1 MESKI
6 EQPVQKTE
14 KLKTEKLK
22 INFEKFKE
30 RYEQFRDSD
39 LIRTFRNTLLALG
52 TALYVACAPTIQQ
65 TPTKPIEPPKQT
77 STVQTSHTTSKD
89 PETLPFD
96 EENLKKLSRAELK
109 GSNYTLHIL
118 HYKER
123 IKERKR
129 VKKLDDFRQL
139 SSYFYLSSKDITVLE
154 RDKTKSNYYFSI
166 GAYDYFFNIYTKPL
180 EFELYVKIDGKGS
193 YTNTNNEKRLAE
205 FDMTADVLQKKEPI
219 KQNSVKVFI
228 SYVPNNV
235 MYKDQKD
242 IEESVV
248 DRVYPI
254 EARRLGFNSNDP
266 NKPIST
272 RNLTEPFIYQIFRNA
287 ILSNTYTLSLDID
300 KNSGQKDPFLKGLID
315 LAQNPT
321 DPNTYSIIKP
331 LFEKI
336 EEQMVDI
343 MLKKYQ
349 NYRYRHLLVSAKIFV
364 FVIDPAKQDNIQIVV
379 VPGDLSIQFN
389 DSRYPKPVLID
400 LFF

>member
-6 EQPVQKTE
+6 EQPEFQKTE
-14 KLKTEKLK
+14 KLKTEKPK
-22 INFEKFKE
+22 INFEKLKE
-30 RYEQFRDSD
+30 RYEQFKDSD

-52 TALYVACAPTIQQ
+52 TALYVACAPTVQQ
-65 TPTKPIEPPKQT
+65 TSTKPIEPPKQT
-77 STVQTSHTTSKD
+77 STVQTSD
-89 PETLPFD
+89 PKTLPFD
-96 EENLKKLSRAELK
+96 EENLKKLSRAELR
-109 GSNYTLHIL
+109 GPNYTLHIL
-118 HYKER
+118 YYKER
-123 IKERKR
+123 IGGIER

-139 SSYFYLSSKDITVLE
+139 STYLYFSSKDIKVVE

-180 EFELYVKIDGKGS
+180 EFELHVKIDGKGS

-205 FDMTADVLQKKEPI
+205 FDITANVLQKKEPI
-219 KQNSVKVFI
+219 KQNSIKVFI

-235 MYKDQKD
+235 IYQDQKG
-242 IEESVV
+242 IEESVI
-248 DRVYPI
+248 DLMYILRGHKQ
-254 EARRLGFNSNDP
+254 LHFKSNDP
-266 NKPIST
+266 NKPVQRYDLAES
-272 RNLTEPFIYQIFRNA
+272 FIYQIFRNA

-315 LAQNPT
+315 LAQNPK

-336 EEQMVDI
+336 EEQMVDV

-349 NYRYRHLLVSAKIFV
+349 DYRYRHLFVDARIFV
-364 FVIDPAKQDNIQIVV
+364 FVIDPTKQDNMQIVV

-389 DSRYPKPVLID
+389 DSRYPKPVLMD